1 MCIYAF
7 QCNQLGS
14 NLREVVEKYKKYE
27 EASGGLLQWL
37 DTSEREARK
46 QQGEPIAA
54 DPQTLQKQLEDTK
67 VTVSIVIHKI
77 DPTVYSQLDKQ
88 HSTNIISIITDMS

>member
-1 MCIYAF
+1 MNAAKWTCIYAF

-14 NLREVVEKYKKYE
+14 NLKDVVEKYKKYE
-27 EASGGLLQWL
+27 EASGGLLKWL
-37 DTSEREARK
+37 DTSEKEARK

-67 VTVSIVIHKI
+67 VPVSVVIHKM
-77 DPTVYSQLDKQ
+77 DPTVRK
-88 HSTNIISIITDMS
+88 T

>member
-14 NLREVVEKYKKYE
+14 NLKDVVEKYKKYD
-27 EASGGLLQWL
+27 EASGGLMKWL
-37 DTSEREARK
+37 DTSEKEARK

-67 VTVSIVIHKI
+67 VYIYIYIHIYAFTVVDTFIQSGLPKR
-77 DPTVYSQLDKQ
+77 
-88 HSTNIISIITDMS
+88 